1 MASRFTTVRVR
12 VTGGATLAAAAVLV
26 LASVVLVGLVRRT
39 LVEGVTD
46 GARLRADEVATA
58 ISAGAPAPLAV
69 AEADETL
76 IQVVDGRG
84 RVVASSSNA
93 RAFGPVT
100 GAPPGST
107 ERLSV
112 PLDEDPFVA
121 VTAAAVSPEHG
132 RTTVIVARAVSNA
145 ENAAGVLAGLLA
157 VGVPV
162 LTALIGGICWVV
174 GGRALRPVEEMRRQA
189 DAIGTGDLS
198 RRLPQPGRADEI
210 GRLSTTMNAMLGR
223 LEASVARQ
231 QRLVADAA
239 HELRSPVAAIRQHAE
254 VALAH
259 PDASTLPD
267 LAAAVLAEDLRIQRL
282 VDDLLLAARADE
294 GVLGAHLRHEP
305 VDVDDIVF
313 AEARR
318 LRESTSLRVDTT
330 GVSGGRV
337 AGDGAAL
344 RRVVH
349 NLGDNAIRHARTAVA
364 FTLTAADGTVRL
376 HVDDDG
382 AGIAP
387 ADRARVFDRF
397 VRLDE
402 ARARDAGGS
411 GLGLAIVAHLVDA
424 HRGSV
429 DIVDSPLGGARF
441 VVLLPA
447 LVD

>member
-1 MASRFTTVRVR
+1 MASRFVTVRVR
-12 VTGGATLAAAAVLV
+12 VTAGATLAAAVVLAG
-26 LASVVLVGLVRRT
+26 ASVVLVGLVRQT
-39 LVEGVTD
+39 LVDGVTE
-46 GARLRADEVATA
+46 GARLRADEVAIA
-58 ISAGAPAPLAV
+58 ISAGASPPLAV
-69 AEADETL
+69 AESDELL

-84 RVVASSSNA
+84 RIVASSTNA
-93 RAFGPVT
+93 RTLGPVT
-100 GAPPGST
+100 DAAPGST

-132 RTTVIVARAVSNA
+132 RATVIVARALSNA
-145 ENAAGVLAGLLA
+145 EDAAGVLAGLLA

-174 GGRALRPVEEMRRQA
+174 VGRALRPVETMRREA
-189 DAIGTGDLS
+189 EAIGAGDLA
-198 RRLPQPGRADEI
+198 RRLPRPDRADEI

-223 LEASVARQ
+223 LEASVAQQ

-259 PDASTLPD
+259 PDATPLPE
-267 LAAAVLAEDLRIQRL
+267 LAATVLREDLRIQQL
-282 VDDLLLAARADE
+282 VDDLLLAAQADE
-294 GVLGAHLRHEP
+294 GVLNTQLRREP

-318 LRESTSLRVDTT
+318 LRESTSLRVDTR

-337 AGDGAAL
+337 AGDRAAL
-344 RRVVH
+344 RRVVR
-349 NLGDNAIRHARTAVA
+349 NLADNAIRHARTAVA
-364 FTLTAADGTVRL
+364 FTLSAADGTVRL

-382 AGIAP
+382 AGVAP
-387 ADRARVFDRF
+387 ADRQRVFDRF

-411 GLGLAIVAHLVDA
+411 GLGLAIVADLVDA

-429 DIVDSPLGGARF
+429 EVGDSPLGGARL

-447 LVD
+447 LDR